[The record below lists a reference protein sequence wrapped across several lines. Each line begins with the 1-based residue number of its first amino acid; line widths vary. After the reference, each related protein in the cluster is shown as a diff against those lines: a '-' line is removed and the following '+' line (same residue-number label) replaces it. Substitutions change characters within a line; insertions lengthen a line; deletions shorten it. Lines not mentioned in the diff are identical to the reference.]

1 MKKWFVLS
9 AIVIVIASF
18 TTVTNKKE
26 NNDPEAIK
34 KAINK
39 SLPLLQTTSHT
50 FLENA
55 GGCQSCHHQ
64 DLTAVSLS
72 LAKEKGFQINEG
84 SLNEIFDSIQQV
96 IRSRKEVLTQND
108 DPVAIVMSSGYQLWA
123 LWANKYKSNKLIEML
138 VKNLMQRQTG
148 EGSWVSPNPRPP
160 LEFYSFSA
168 TALMVSAIQYY
179 APPSLKPEIAQRIEK
194 ARAWMIR
201 TVPETNEEKV
211 FQILGLKWINGDKN
225 FIQQQAKKLLVT
237 QREDGGWSQLTN
249 LESDSYATGQALY
262 ALYESGQLKPD
273 EAAFQKGIS
282 FLLKTQ
288 YEDGSWKVKS
298 RSIPFVPFVQNGFPH
313 DKDQF
318 ISAAGTNWATI
329 ALTLAVNKN

>member
-1 MKKWFVLS
+1 MKKWFILS

-18 TTVTNKKE
+18 TTITNKKE

-39 SLPLLQTTSHT
+39 SLPLLQTTSHA

-72 LAKEKGFQINEG
+72 LAKEKGFQINEAG
-84 SLNEIFDSIQQV
+84 LTEIFDSIQQV
-96 IRSRKEVLTQND
+96 IRSRKEVLAQND

-123 LWANKYKSNKLIEML
+123 LWANHYKSNKLTEML
-138 VKNLMQRQTG
+138 IKNLMQRQTG

-168 TALMVSAIQYY
+168 TALMVAAIQYY
-179 APPSLKPEIAQRIEK
+179 SPASLKPEAEQRIEK

-201 TVPETNEEKV
+201 SIPETNEEKV
-211 FQILGLKWINGDKN
+211 FQILGLKWINGDKD
-225 FIQQQAKKLLVT
+225 FIQQQAKKLLAT

-262 ALYESGQLKPD
+262 ALYESGLLKTD
-273 EAAFQKGIS
+273 DASFQKGIS
-282 FLLKTQ
+282 FLVKTQ

-313 DKDQF
+313 EKDQF

-329 ALTLAVNKN
+329 ALTLAVK

>member
-1 MKKWFVLS
+1 MKKWLVLS
-9 AIVIVIASF
+9 AIVTVIAAF
-18 TTVTNKKE
+18 TTVTKE
-26 NNDPEAIK
+26 SKINSQEEIK
-34 KAINK
+34 KAVNK
-39 SLPLLQTTSHT
+39 TLPLLQTSSHL

-72 LAKEKGFQINEG
+72 LAKEKGFTVNDTI
-84 SLNEIFDSIQQV
+84 LNEIFDSVNSV
-96 IRSRKEVLTQND
+96 IRSRKDVLSQNG

-138 VKNLMQRQTG
+138 VKNLMQRQIYD
-148 EGSWVSPNPRPP
+148 GSWVSPNPRPP
-160 LEFYSFSA
+160 LEYYAFSA
-168 TALMVSAIQYY
+168 TALMVSALQYY
-179 APPSLKPEIAQRIEK
+179 SPPSLKPEIDQRIEK
-194 ARAWMIR
+194 ARTWMIK
-201 TVPETNEEKV
+201 TIPENNEERI
-211 FQILGLKWINGDKN
+211 FQLLGLKWINGDKN
-225 FIQQQAKKLLVT
+225 FIHQQAKKLLAT
-237 QREDGGWSQLTN
+237 QHEDGGWSQLPT

-262 ALYESGQLKPD
+262 ALYETGQLKTNDP
-273 EAAFQKGIS
+273 AFEKGIS

-318 ISAAGTNWATI
+318 ISAAGTNWATM
-329 ALTLAVNKN
+329 ALTLAVK

>member
-1 MKKWFVLS
+1 MKKWLVLS
-9 AIVIVIASF
+9 AIVTVIAAF
-18 TTVTNKKE
+18 TTVTKE
-26 NNDPEAIK
+26 SKINSQEEIK
-34 KAINK
+34 KAVNK
-39 SLPLLQTTSHT
+39 TLPLLQTSSHL

-72 LAKEKGFQINEG
+72 LAKEKGFSVNDTI
-84 SLNEIFDSIQQV
+84 LNEIFDSVNSV
-96 IRSRKEVLTQND
+96 IRSRKDVLSQNG

-138 VKNLMQRQTG
+138 VKNLMQRQIYD
-148 EGSWVSPNPRPP
+148 GSWVSPNPRPP
-160 LEFYSFSA
+160 LEYYAFSA
-168 TALMVSAIQYY
+168 TALMVSALQYY
-179 APPSLKPEIAQRIEK
+179 SPPSLKPEIDQRIEK
-194 ARAWMIR
+194 ARAWMIK
-201 TVPETNEEKV
+201 TIPENNEERI
-211 FQILGLKWINGDKN
+211 FQLLGLKWINGDKN
-225 FIQQQAKKLLVT
+225 FIHQQAKKLLAT
-237 QREDGGWSQLTN
+237 QHEDGGWSQLPT

-262 ALYESGQLKPD
+262 ALYETGQLKTNDP
-273 EAAFQKGIS
+273 AFEKGIS

-318 ISAAGTNWATI
+318 ISAAGTNWATM
-329 ALTLAVNKN
+329 ALTLAVK

>member
-1 MKKWFVLS
+1 MKKWLILS
-9 AIVIVIASF
+9 GIVIVIASF
-18 TTVTNKKE
+18 TTTTNKKE
-26 NNDPEAIK
+26 DNDPEAIK

-39 SLPLLQTTSHT
+39 SLPLLQTTSHA

-72 LAKEKGFQINEG
+72 LAKEKGFQINDT
-84 SLNEIFDSIQQV
+84 SLVEISDSIMQM
-96 IRSRKEVLTQND
+96 IRSWKAALVEND
-108 DPVAIVMSSGYQLWA
+108 DPVAIVMTSGYELWA
-123 LWANKYKSNKLIEML
+123 LWANQYKSNKLIEML
-138 VKNLMQRQTG
+138 VKNLMQRQTA

-168 TALMVSAIQYY
+168 TALMVAGIQYY
-179 APPSLKPEIAQRIEK
+179 SPPSLKPEAAQRIEK
-194 ARAWMIR
+194 ARDWMIR
-201 TVPETNEEKV
+201 TIPETHEEKI

-225 FIQQQAKKLLVT
+225 FIQQQAKKLLAT

-249 LESDSYATGQALY
+249 LETDSYATGQALY
-262 ALYESGQLKPD
+262 ALYESGLLKTNGAP
-273 EAAFQKGIS
+273 FQKGIS

-329 ALTLAVNKN
+329 ALTLAVK

>member
-1 MKKWFVLS
+1 MKKWLVLS
-9 AIVIVIASF
+9 AIVTVIAAF
-18 TTVTNKKE
+18 TTVTKE
-26 NNDPEAIK
+26 IKINSQEDIK
-34 KAINK
+34 KAVNK
-39 SLPLLQTTSHT
+39 TLPLLQTSSHL

-72 LAKEKGFQINEG
+72 LAKEKGFTVNDTI
-84 SLNEIFDSIQQV
+84 LNEIFDSVNSV
-96 IRSRKEVLTQND
+96 IRSRKDVLSQNG

-138 VKNLMQRQTG
+138 VKNLMQRQIYD
-148 EGSWVSPNPRPP
+148 GSWVSPNPRPP
-160 LEFYSFSA
+160 LEYYAFSA
-168 TALMVSAIQYY
+168 TALMVSALQYY
-179 APPSLKPEIAQRIEK
+179 SPPSLKPEIDQRIEK
-194 ARAWMIR
+194 ARTWMIK
-201 TVPETNEEKV
+201 TIPENNEERI
-211 FQILGLKWINGDKN
+211 FQLLGLKWINGDKN
-225 FIQQQAKKLLVT
+225 FIHQQAKKLLAT
-237 QREDGGWSQLTN
+237 QHEDGGWSQLPT

-262 ALYESGQLKPD
+262 ALYETGQLKTND
-273 EAAFQKGIS
+273 SAFEKGIS

-318 ISAAGTNWATI
+318 ISAAGTNWATM
-329 ALTLAVNKN
+329 ALTLAVK

>member
-1 MKKWFVLS
+1 MKKWLVLS
-9 AIVIVIASF
+9 AIVTVIAAF
-18 TTVTNKKE
+18 TTVTKE
-26 NNDPEAIK
+26 SKINSQEEIK
-34 KAINK
+34 KAVNK
-39 SLPLLQTTSHT
+39 TLPLLQTSSHL

-72 LAKEKGFQINEG
+72 LAKEKGFTVNDTI
-84 SLNEIFDSIQQV
+84 LNEIFDSVNSV
-96 IRSRKEVLTQND
+96 IRSRKDVLSQNG

-138 VKNLMQRQTG
+138 VKNLMQRQIYD
-148 EGSWVSPNPRPP
+148 GSWVSPNPRPP
-160 LEFYSFSA
+160 LEYYAFSA
-168 TALMVSAIQYY
+168 TALMVSALQYY
-179 APPSLKPEIAQRIEK
+179 SPPSLKPEIDQRIEK
-194 ARAWMIR
+194 ARAWMIK
-201 TVPETNEEKV
+201 TIPENNEERI
-211 FQILGLKWINGDKN
+211 FQLLGLKWINGDKN
-225 FIQQQAKKLLVT
+225 FIHQQAKKLLAT
-237 QREDGGWSQLTN
+237 QHEDGGWSQLPT

-262 ALYESGQLKPD
+262 ALYETGQLKTNDP
-273 EAAFQKGIS
+273 AFEKGIA

-318 ISAAGTNWATI
+318 ISAAGTNWAI
-329 ALTLAVNKN
+329 MALTLAVK